1 MNWVLMLVL
10 LVLVCCAIYGYTKGF
25 LRIVFSLVAW
35 VIVLVFVSWAT
46 PHVSRWIQENTNMY
60 EKSEAAGE
68 ESVRHREKWKKALRS
83 STEEPGNWDWIF
95 RNL

>member
-35 VIVLVFVSWAT
+35 VIVLLSLI
-46 PHVSRWIQENTNMY
+46 HI
-60 EKSEAAGE
+60 
-68 ESVRHREKWKKALRS
+68 
-83 STEEPGNWDWIF
+83 
-95 RNL
+95 

>member
-46 PHVSRWIQENTNMY
+46 PHVSHLC
-60 EKSEAAGE
+60 G
-68 ESVRHREKWKKALRS
+68 VRRRERWKKAQWN
-83 STEEPGNWDWIF
+83 STEKPGNWGWIF

>member
-46 PHVSRWIQENTNMY
+46 PHVSQWDT
-60 EKSEAAGE
+60 GE
-68 ESVRHREKWKKALRS
+68 YNHLQKNRS
-83 STEEPGNWDWIF
+83 CV
-95 RNL
+95 

>member
-35 VIVLVFVSWAT
+35 VIVLVFDLVG
-46 PHVSRWIQENTNMY
+46 N
-60 EKSEAAGE
+60 AACQPVDTGE
-68 ESVRHREKWKKALRS
+68 YNHLRKNRS
-83 STEEPGNWDWIF
+83 CV
-95 RNL
+95 

>member
-46 PHVSRWIQENTNMY
+46 PHVSLSLI
-60 EKSEAAGE
+60 
-68 ESVRHREKWKKALRS
+68 H
-83 STEEPGNWDWIF
+83 I
-95 RNL
+95 